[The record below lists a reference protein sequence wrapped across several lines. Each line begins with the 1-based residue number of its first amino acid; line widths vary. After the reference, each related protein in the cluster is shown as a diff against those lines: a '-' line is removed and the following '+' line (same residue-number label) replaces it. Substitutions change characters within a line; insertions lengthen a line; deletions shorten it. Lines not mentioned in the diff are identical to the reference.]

1 MSLGLALR
9 RRESD
14 ITTDELANLVYF
26 VLGIL
31 SVNKYLVADGLGRTV
46 DKPRFKSV
54 KVAAAYSNPE
64 EMFYTLSGRS
74 STHGYLRGPQ
84 QDVLREYA
92 DQFATATDVA
102 FELPT
107 GTGKT
112 AVGLLVAEWQRLS
125 GKKAAF
131 LCLTNQLAG
140 QVLAESQRMGIA
152 CADLRGTR
160 ETRSAAEEGRYRT
173 GEAVAVTTYS
183 NLFNV
188 NPVLQECD
196 LLVFDDAHGAENY
209 VADNWTV
216 SANAHRNEDLYNS
229 LLAAL
234 RPGLTDMQVRSILDR
249 SGVPS
254 VELVDRQGHPEC
266 LNNVVEVLDAA
277 SSESRIFPW
286 TLIRNKLHSCV
297 FLVSPTEITIRP
309 LVPPTHMHAPFASAK
324 QRIYM
329 SATLGG
335 ESDLQRAYGIERLSI
350 VRAKSRQW
358 GRRYVFV
365 PGVYA
370 TEDDALGIVSELWDS
385 MQTRRAV
392 VLAPSERVMS
402 RTIDEL
408 ENRMVMKPA
417 RLQSEDIANS
427 MDEFVNRTD
436 VILALAGRYD
446 GLDLP
451 DDQCRLLVLSHSPAA
466 INPLER
472 HLSQH
477 WKMGP
482 ILRKRERTRLIQG
495 MGRCTR
501 NATDFAIIIWL
512 GQSLVNAAASP
523 SMVAGFPPEIAAE
536 LMWGV
541 QQSELAAKD
550 ADGLIAM
557 LIGLLSDNDYRKA
570 ADASIA
576 EIQGKTPQPDFKDYE
591 EAGAD
596 EVRYA
601 KAMWDGNFEYAVEI
615 AHGIAD
621 TLNSAEIAGYRAWW
635 WYLASIAAAEL
646 REAGVEQDSLRRG
659 ASCGVNAGWLN
670 SLLRQR
676 KVSVVAAD
684 GELEPNAEA
693 VWDLISK
700 WGWAGPTFEK
710 NLVEMIGQ
718 LHDNY
723 HVAYHQGLEALGKCC
738 GAQTTRSTEP
748 GAPDVVWSFSDALYL
763 AFEAKTGKQGTDLS
777 KKEVQNA
784 RGHIDWVRAQ
794 LSSSKDAKVETIV
807 VAPTPS
813 MDQWALP
820 FAEGVFYCAPDEIL
834 KLAELIAEGIR
845 KLRVKFA
852 GREYPEAAIEFSHEM
867 RSLGFGQ
874 QMITKLLLA
883 TLLRN

>member
-1 MSLGLALR
+1 MG
-9 RRESD
+9 E
-14 ITTDELANLVYF
+14 
-26 VLGIL
+26 
-31 SVNKYLVADGLGRTV
+31 
-46 DKPRFKSV
+46 KPKFRSV
-54 KVAAAYSNPE
+54 KAVATYSNPE
-64 EMFYTLSGRS
+64 EMFYALSSRS

-92 DQFATATDVA
+92 EKYLRETDVA

-112 AVGLLVAEWQRLS
+112 AVGLLIAEWQRLT
-125 GKKAAF
+125 GKKAAY

-140 QVLAESQRMGIA
+140 QVLVEAQRLGIS

-160 ETRSAAEEGRYRT
+160 ESRIASEEGRYRT

-183 NLFNV
+183 NLFNI

-196 LLVFDDAHGAENY
+196 LFVFDDAHGAENY
-209 VADNWTV
+209 VAATWTV
-216 SANAHRNEDLYNS
+216 SANVHEDEGLYNS
-229 LLAAL
+229 LLAAV
-234 RPGLTDMQVRSILDR
+234 RPGLTDTQIRSILDK
-249 SGVPS
+249 SAVAT

-266 LNNVVEVLDAA
+266 LSNVVEVLDSANK
-277 SSESRIFPW
+277 ETRIFPW
-286 TLIRNKLHSCV
+286 GLIRNKLHACL
-297 FLVSPTEITIRP
+297 FLVSPHDITIRP
-309 LVPPTHMHAPFASAK
+309 LVAPTHTHGPFAAAQ

-335 ESDLQRAYGIERLSI
+335 ESDLQRAYGVEKLGII
-350 VRAKSRQW
+350 RAKSRQW

-365 PGVYA
+365 PGVHT
-370 TEDDALGIVSELWDS
+370 TEDEAFQLVSGLWDA

-392 VLAPSERVMS
+392 MLAPSERVMN
-402 RTIDEL
+402 RTMEQL
-408 ENRMVMKPA
+408 ESNMVTRA
-417 RLQSEDIANS
+417 IRVGADDIANS
-427 MDEFVNRTD
+427 MDGFVSRTD

-451 DDQCRLLVLSHSPAA
+451 DEQCRLLILSDSPGA

-482 ILRKRERTRLIQG
+482 VLRKRERTRLIQG

-523 SMVAGFPPEIAAE
+523 SMVSGFPPELAAE
-536 LMWGV
+536 LTWGV
-541 QQSELAAKD
+541 QQSELVARDREALV
-550 ADGLIAM
+550 AMMAGLI
-557 LIGLLSDNDYRKA
+557 SDSDYRKA
-570 ADASIA
+570 ADTSIA
-576 EIQGKTPQPDFKDYE
+576 EIQTNTQQADPKDYE
-591 EAGAD
+591 EAGAY

-601 KAMWDGNFEYAVEI
+601 RAMWDGNFEYAMEI

-621 TLNSAEIAGYRAWW
+621 TLNSAEVAGYRAWW

-646 REAGVEQDSLRRG
+646 SEESVEQDSLRRG

-676 KVSVVAAD
+676 KA
-684 GELEPNAEA
+684 GGLTTNEEGEPNAEF

-710 NLVEMIGQ
+710 NLAAMTDQ
-718 LHDNY
+718 LKDSY

-738 GAQTTRSTEP
+738 GAQTTRSTDP
-748 GAPDVVWSFSDALYL
+748 GAPDVVWSFSDMLYFS
-763 AFEAKTGKQGTDLS
+763 FEAKTEKQGTDLS

-784 RGHIDWVRAQ
+784 KGHVDWVKANLSTSNEAQ
-794 LSSSKDAKVETIV
+794 LESIV
-807 VAPTPS
+807 VAPTSS

-820 FAEGVFYCAPDEIL
+820 FAEGVFYCSPDEIS
-834 KLAELIAEGIR
+834 KLAEVVAVGIR

-852 GREYPEAAIEFSHEM
+852 GREYPEAAKEFSADM
-867 RSLGFGQ
+867 RSFGLDQ
-874 QMITKLLLA
+874 GTITKLLLS
-883 TLLRN
+883 TPLGN